1 MENGFAIYKN
11 LSFFVSIMDSTV
23 FVHYNEWA
31 YEAVLCA
38 VVPAIAGTT
47 TMKKLFTIIRNKFVK
62 SLKHP

>member
-23 FVHYNEWA
+23 FIHYNGWA

-38 VVPAIAGTT
+38 VVPVIAGTT
-47 TMKKLFTIIRNKFVK
+47 TMKKLFIIIRNKFVK